1 MGLECGFDNLENG
14 KKIFVKYN
22 KKNYNKF
29 LEKFTKQKNDNEN
42 LNIKFYKFINNDE
55 NKYSI
60 KLKNFFFYKF
70 NNRFFNDLL
79 RFNFEFS
86 TKNKNFNNINFNVL
100 PLCKFSINKLII
112 FKYGKYSCNKEQLI
126 FDKNQF
132 ENICFNN
139 NKNINFSKIFPS
151 MIKTKRFE
159 IYFNKNFNINNN
171 FNYNLKFAYNNIK
184 KKEENIKIKNYFKIK
199 FNYNF
204 FNFFDILFY
213 NNFSIKKSFIF
224 NKKTNFNHFLSF
236 FPLKSKILEMNIAND
251 YIKNIIKN
259 GNDFFLYN
267 FTNIKFNLLFLN
279 KHLNL
284 TSKIFPFINFETF
297 ILPKKKINKMFK
309 IIFSFGIGLKI
320 QENIFI
326 NFDLFTKTK
335 NIKIQNKFINR
346 FRLKIGT

>member
-1 MGLECGFDNLENG
+1 
-14 KKIFVKYN
+14 
-22 KKNYNKF
+22 
-29 LEKFTKQKNDNEN
+29 
-42 LNIKFYKFINNDE
+42 
-55 NKYSI
+55 
-60 KLKNFFFYKF
+60 
-70 NNRFFNDLL
+70 
-79 RFNFEFS
+79 
-86 TKNKNFNNINFNVL
+86 L

-112 FKYGKYSCNKEQLI
+112 FKYGKYSCDKNQLI

-151 MIKTKRFE
+151 LIATKRFE

-171 FNYNLKFAYNNIK
+171 FNYNFKFAYNNIK
-184 KKEENIKIKNYFKIK
+184 KKEENIKIKNYFKFK

-204 FNFFDILFY
+204 FNFFDIFFY

-251 YIKNIIKN
+251 YINNIIKT

-284 TSKIFPFINFETF
+284 TSKIFPFINLETF
-297 ILPKKKINKMFK
+297 ILPKKNKMFK
-309 IIFSFGIGLKI
+309 FIFSFGIGLKI

-326 NFDLFTKTK
+326 NFDIFTKTK
-335 NIKIQNKFINR
+335 NIQIQNKFINR

>member
-70 NNRFFNDLL
+70 NNRILNDLL

-86 TKNKNFNNINFNVL
+86 TKNKNFNNINYSVL
-100 PLCKFSINKLII
+100 PLCKFSINKLIV
-112 FKYGKYSCNKEQLI
+112 FKYGKYSCNKNQLI

-132 ENICFNN
+132 ENIYF
-139 NKNINFSKIFPS
+139 NKNKNVNFSKIFPS
-151 MIKTKRFE
+151 MIATKRFE

-171 FNYNLKFAYNNIK
+171 FNYNFKFAYNNIK
-184 KKEENIKIKNYFKIK
+184 KKEENIKIKNYFKFK

-204 FNFFDILFY
+204 FNFFDIFFY

-251 YIKNIIKN
+251 YINNIIKT

-279 KHLNL
+279 KHFNL
-284 TSKIFPFINFETF
+284 TSKIFPFINLETF
-297 ILPKKKINKMFK
+297 ILPKKNKMFK
-309 IIFSFGIGLKI
+309 FIFSFGIGLKI

-326 NFDLFTKTK
+326 NFDIFTKTK
-335 NIKIQNKFINR
+335 NIQIQNKFINR

>member
-1 MGLECGFDNLENG
+1 MGLEFGFDNLENG

-22 KKNYNKF
+22 KKNYNKII
-29 LEKFTKQKNDNEN
+29 EKITNQKIENEN
-42 LNIKFYKFINNDE
+42 LYLKYYKFINNDE
-55 NKYSI
+55 KKNSI
-60 KLKNFFFYKF
+60 KIKNFFFYKF

-112 FKYGKYSCNKEQLI
+112 FKYGKYSCDKNQLI

-151 MIKTKRFE
+151 LIATKRFE

-171 FNYNLKFAYNNIK
+171 FNYNFKFAYNNIK
-184 KKEENIKIKNYFKIK
+184 KKEENIKIKNYFKFK

-204 FNFFDILFY
+204 FNFFDIFFY

-251 YIKNIIKN
+251 YINNIIKT

-267 FTNIKFNLLFLN
+267 FTNIKFDLLFLN

-284 TSKIFPFINFETF
+284 TSKIFPFINLETF
-297 ILPKKKINKMFK
+297 ILPKKNKMFK
-309 IIFSFGIGLKI
+309 FIFSFGIGLKI

-326 NFDLFTKTK
+326 NFDIFTKTK
-335 NIKIQNKFINR
+335 NIQIQNKFINR